1 MTTML
6 ETGTTRTSATHA
18 LRLLLDDVLLIVGAD
33 DAAERYSSRTPAG
46 RTLLA
51 LATLARRAAGALGA
65 DPGVALTGGPGI
77 VVQREL
83 SPPPGCSARR
93 PRPHTASRGRSTTC
107 SSRRSGCG
115 RGWRRRSRRPDGPEV
130 GDPARTRG
138 VISLAEVS
146 SPDRSATVRDALG
159 LGLAVGLYGAAFGAA
174 ADAAGLNVWQAMS
187 LSALMFTGA
196 SQFAMVG
203 VLGAGGSALAAVGS
217 ALLLG
222 TRNTV
227 YGVRLVPL
235 LQPRGLVRRVGTAHW
250 VIDETTAMS
259 LAAPN
264 PVLGKLAFLV
274 TGASIYLMWNAM
286 TVVGALGA
294 AGLGGTARAALDA
307 VVPAAFLALLW
318 PRLRKTFPE
327 AAAQRK
333 VALGGAVVALALTPF
348 VPPGVQVIA
357 AVVAV
362 ALAGRPRAGERPTA
376 SEEMA

>member
-1 MTTML
+1 
-6 ETGTTRTSATHA
+6 
-18 LRLLLDDVLLIVGAD
+18 
-33 DAAERYSSRTPAG
+33 
-46 RTLLA
+46 
-51 LATLARRAAGALGA
+51 
-65 DPGVALTGGPGI
+65 
-77 VVQREL
+77 
-83 SPPPGCSARR
+83 
-93 PRPHTASRGRSTTC
+93 
-107 SSRRSGCG
+107 
-115 RGWRRRSRRPDGPEV
+115 
-130 GDPARTRG
+130 
-138 VISLAEVS
+138 VS
-146 SPDRSATVRDALG
+146 SPERSATVRDALG

-235 LQPRGLVRRVGTAHW
+235 LQPRGAVRRLGTAHW

-318 PRLRKTFPE
+318 PRLRKGFPE
-327 AAAQRK
+327 AATQRR
-333 VALGGAVVALALTPF
+333 VAVGGAVVALALTPF
-348 VPPGVQVIA
+348 VPAGVQVVA